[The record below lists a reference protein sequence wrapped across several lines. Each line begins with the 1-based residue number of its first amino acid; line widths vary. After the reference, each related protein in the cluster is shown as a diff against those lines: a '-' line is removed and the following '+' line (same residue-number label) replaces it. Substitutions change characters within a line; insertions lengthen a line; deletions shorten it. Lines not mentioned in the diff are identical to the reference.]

1 MLLKYRMGIDLG
13 TNSAALVAVELDD
26 DKLARQIIY
35 HEAILFSE
43 PLENKQGTLTPK
55 AQDRRL
61 ARQQR
66 KQLQRKKRRIKHLAF
81 LAPLLDIQPNQSLRR
96 EHSQLEKNI
105 TVPSII
111 LLRALAATNKIELYE
126 LLLVF
131 IKMIKKRGYAGGFR
145 VQTQGSDTGKV
156 QTGANQLTQ
165 YLKGKTLGQY
175 ILKRVKEGKPARLR
189 MDDYPDTENL
199 YALRVHVEDE
209 FNQIWETQSQF
220 HDILSSTAIEPLT
233 GEELPLKTIFHSALF
248 YQRPL
253 KSFSQSIG
261 NCQLET
267 NLPRSPKAHPASQ
280 AFRIEKMLNDL
291 RWGQKK
297 YNENKLT
304 KQQKNILRELLN
316 KQAEVSFSSVYK
328 AFEKAGCS
336 PETAMKFSINRAQK
350 ESFKGNTTN
359 AGFRTLGKGLLEHWQ
374 DLEEIT
380 QTQVINFLAELTS
393 AEQLN
398 DNNWHLNF
406 KKISAKANDNSKKS
420 FRTFAPEMILFINNI
435 IDSGKFNR
443 LSSMK
448 HFESGRAKYS
458 IKSLQKLTA
467 YMSEYAC
474 DEYETVKELYPRNTT
489 AHEYDLLLDA
499 HDKTGNAVVDVAL
512 GQLKHI
518 INACVRELGTPSEI
532 IVEVARELGKGPTA
546 RNDIEKK
553 QRKFESIRK
562 KAKETLEIHN
572 IPSTNT
578 NILKYRLWQDQ
589 DGKCPYCIKP
599 NIGIEH
605 LSDGSVNFEHIIPR
619 SQSKVGRK
627 YNEIVLAHRSC
638 NDKKGN
644 SLPLL
649 SPLAKDS
656 HARGAI
662 AEMAERLYKKGHKRK
677 AMLLRLDDPTLV
689 EEDDILTNFSSWRIQ
704 DTAWMSKL
712 THQWLVSIV
721 EKPSHVYIT
730 KGGITSMMRWQLGL
744 ETVIPELRFAE
755 GLRIFDKNKNP
766 LDEEIYKKWKYV
778 FEGHPPSH
786 RTTTNEIPQLDKR
799 IDHRHHLID
808 ALSIALCD
816 RSITQRATKNFKIE
830 HEKELKKNRSLK
842 PGKIKRM
849 MREAAMKSINSPI
862 GWRDQALKAFADE
875 VCQLQHRPDHYL
887 NKRFY
892 KDTAYGKVVEDGKA
906 RLIIRKPLRDLSDK
920 NADKVRTNLNAIV
933 SDITRNHLLKE
944 FNQRVASGVPIENAL
959 TNPPIMQ
966 AMYGEEKPI
975 LRVKCYFDLGADDAR
990 KIKFN
995 GVRQTGFKHLISDG
1009 NAYLK
1014 VIINEYGEVDK
1025 EQSHPVALIDAINI
1039 QEKPTSNEMR
1049 FYKGDTVKHLVSQK
1063 RYVIKQIKAMAGGT
1077 LVLIPIMETRPVKQ
1091 LSAKD
1096 GLKNISLKKLITLV
1110 IEEREYVRQPY
1121 SID

>member
-1 MLLKYRMGIDLG
+1 MGIDLG

-26 DKLARQIIY
+26 DKRASQIIY

-81 LAPLLDIQPNQSLRR
+81 LSPLLGISLNQSLRR
-96 EHSQLEKNI
+96 EHFKLKKGIS
-105 TVPSII
+105 VPSII
-111 LLRALAATNKIELYE
+111 FLRALAVTDKIELHE

-156 QTGANQLTQ
+156 QTGANQLAQ
-165 YLKGKTLGQY
+165 HLKGRTLGQY
-175 ILKRVKEGKPARLR
+175 ILERVKEGKPARLR

-199 YALRVHVEDE
+199 YALREHVEEE
-209 FNQIWETQSQF
+209 FDRIWTTQCQF
-220 HDILSSTAIEPLT
+220 HEILSSTAIDPLT
-233 GEELPLKTIFHSALF
+233 GEKLPLKTIFHSALF

-253 KSFSQSIG
+253 KSFSHTIG

-267 NLPRSPKAHPASQ
+267 NLPRSPKAHPVSQ
-280 AFRIEKMLNDL
+280 AFRIEKLLNDL

-297 YNENKLT
+297 YNDNKLT
-304 KQQKNILRELLN
+304 KQQKDILRELLN
-316 KQAEVSFSSVYK
+316 KQAEISFSSVYK
-328 AFEKAGCS
+328 AFEKANCS

-359 AGFRTLGKGLLEHWQ
+359 AGFRTLGKDLLEDWQ
-374 DLEEIT
+374 NLEDIT

-398 DNNWHLNF
+398 DNNWHLKF
-406 KKISAKANDNSKKS
+406 KKSSAKANDNSS
-420 FRTFAPEMILFINNI
+420 EAFRKFAPEMILFINKI

-448 HFESGRAKYS
+448 HFESGRAKHS
-458 IKSLQKLTA
+458 IKALHKLTA
-467 YMSEYAC
+467 YMSEYTC
-474 DEYETVKELYPRNTT
+474 DEHETIKELYPRKKTI
-489 AHEYDLLLDA
+489 HEYEILLDA

-512 GQLKHI
+512 GQLRHI
-518 INACVRELGTPSEI
+518 INACVKELGTPTEI
-532 IVEVARELGKGPTA
+532 IVEVARDLGKGPAA

-553 QRKFESIRK
+553 QRKFEAIRK
-562 KAKETLEIHN
+562 KAKEELEAHGIA
-572 IPSTNT
+572 STNT
-578 NILKYRLWQDQ
+578 NILKYRLWEDQ
-589 DGKCPYCIKP
+589 GRKCPYCT
-599 NIGIEH
+599 NSYIGVEQ
-605 LSDGSVNFEHIIPR
+605 LANGSVNFEHIIPR

-638 NDKKGN
+638 NDLKGN

-649 SPLAKDS
+649 SPLANDS
-656 HARGAI
+656 HAKGAI

-689 EEDDILTNFSSWRIQ
+689 EEDDVLTNFSSWRIQ
-704 DTAWMSKL
+704 DTAWMAKL
-712 THQWLVSIV
+712 AHQWLVSIV

-730 KGGITSMMRWQLGL
+730 KGSITSMMRWQLGL
-744 ETVIPELRFAE
+744 ETVIPELRFEE
-755 GLRIFDKNKNP
+755 GLRIFDKNKNSI
-766 LDEEIYKKWKYV
+766 DEETYKKWKYV
-778 FEGHPPSH
+778 FEGHPHSH
-786 RTTTNEIPQLDKR
+786 RISINEIPQLDKR

-816 RSITQRATKNFKIE
+816 RRITQRATKNFKIE
-830 HEKELKKNRSLK
+830 HEKELKKNRVLK
-842 PGKIKRM
+842 PGTIKRM

-862 GWRDQALKAFADE
+862 GWRDQALKAFSEE
-875 VCQLQHRPDHYL
+875 VCQLHHRPDHYL

-892 KDTAYGKVVEDGKA
+892 KDTAYGKVIEDEKA

-920 NADKVRTNLNAIV
+920 NADKVRINLNSIV
-933 SDITRNHLLKE
+933 SDVTKNHLLNE
-944 FNQRVASGVPIENAL
+944 FNQRITNGMTVESAL
-959 TNPPIMQ
+959 THPPIMQ

-990 KIKFN
+990 KIEFN
-995 GVRQTGFKHLISDG
+995 GIRQAGFKHLISDG

-1014 VIINEYGEVDK
+1014 VIINDDGEIDK
-1025 EQSHPVALIDAINI
+1025 EQSHPVALIDAINA
-1039 QEKPTSNEMR
+1039 QVKPASNEMR

-1063 RYVIKQIKAMAGGT
+1063 RYVIKQIKAMSGGT
-1077 LVLIPIMETRPVKQ
+1077 LVLIPVMETRPVKQ

-1096 GLKNISLKKLITLV
+1096 GLKNISLTKLISLV
-1110 IEEREYVRQPY
+1110 IEERHYVRQPY
-1121 SID
+1121 STD